1 MCAESEDEQ
10 QLLVRSD
17 SGTLRLVPARPT
29 DTVDRL
35 QSEIQRLGLDPGP
48 LRFFG
53 RHLEGSR
60 TLASYGIGPLSELEL
75 CSAGLLGGGQGL
87 FTCQASS
94 ASECGVE
101 SGSDSSASGS
111 DVESDSAEED
121 DAENE
126 DAAPSVGEAQDPPGM
141 DSPTSI
147 ASQPLEGFADPD
159 HQVRLYEDWEE
170 LQQIEFLLRYIT
182 GDEAARGH
190 IPRRLGRPIVAGPG
204 SDGSRL
210 SSLFSMGPFPDMAIT
225 AMLTDHAAF
234 DGFVFTDGPTVRFVP
249 VPMRLR
255 LEPLAPFDVDA
266 LGYEA
271 LGCQARFL
279 PGCQEYDGD
288 HDEQPLRRTHSVPAT
303 ATRVT
308 FSQSD
313 DARRAR
319 RSVRELWCR
328 SYNLQTCGNHGSIGH
343 PHICGAICRIFQSQ
357 GSCTDG
363 DQCECCHRRH
373 PPAIRMDKHQRRI
386 IQDLGGEDIG
396 SLVFGT
402 LAERL
407 TAMQMP
413 SSITVEARKFLHY
426 AFSLSSSARPVRM
439 DRHTR
444 NLCKYFRHMSLQQ
457 LLGLLRHVG
466 QTAEA
471 TRLHVLFR
479 EVREQCCRAS
489 ASIFLVSTNAVP
501 RELLDTLENAGPSS
515 TEGKKCGSHFSNCL
529 QAQVSNS
536 FWLLLRCL
544 CQATSQ
550 RYASETFQHLLK
562 PDVLLR
568 AVFLKTPEPWK
579 LVHSSLV
586 CCAKGMAVMTAV
598 VSMTKIPTM
607 HNGGD
612 GERQEIVRL
621 SKTKIAMSSGRL
633 YHKGQHQEGITS
645 FCMLLDCACA
655 VSDYREEISIYHG

>member
-87 FTCQASS
+87 FTYQASS

-266 LGYEA
+266 LGYEELLQLA
-271 LGCQARFL
+271 EELGSVPHRRATPEMLRRL
-279 PGCQEYDGD
+279 PLFKWSAQLGNSNQSCVICQEAYEAG
-288 HDEQPLRRTHSVPAT
+288 EE
-303 ATRVT
+303 
-308 FSQSD
+308 
-313 DARRAR
+313 
-319 RSVRELWCR
+319 VRKLPCAHVFHR
-328 SYNLQTCGNHGSIGH
+328 
-343 PHICGAICRIFQSQ
+343 
-357 GSCTDG
+357 
-363 DQCECCHRRH
+363 ECIDRW
-373 PPAIRMDKHQRRI
+373 
-386 IQDLGGEDIG
+386 LTTGGPI
-396 SLVFGT
+396 
-402 LAERL
+402 
-407 TAMQMP
+407 
-413 SSITVEARKFLHY
+413 
-426 AFSLSSSARPVRM
+426 
-439 DRHTR
+439 
-444 NLCKYFRHMSLQQ
+444 SLQCPICKAQ
-457 LLGLLRHVG
+457 
-466 QTAEA
+466 A
-471 TRLHVLFR
+471 
-479 EVREQCCRAS
+479 
-489 ASIFLVSTNAVP
+489 
-501 RELLDTLENAGPSS
+501 LE
-515 TEGKKCGSHFSNCL
+515 
-529 QAQVSNS
+529 
-536 FWLLLRCL
+536 
-544 CQATSQ
+544 
-550 RYASETFQHLLK
+550 
-562 PDVLLR
+562 
-568 AVFLKTPEPWK
+568 
-579 LVHSSLV
+579 
-586 CCAKGMAVMTAV
+586 
-598 VSMTKIPTM
+598 
-607 HNGGD
+607 
-612 GERQEIVRL
+612 
-621 SKTKIAMSSGRL
+621 
-633 YHKGQHQEGITS
+633 
-645 FCMLLDCACA
+645 
-655 VSDYREEISIYHG
+655 

>member
-279 PGCQEYDGD
+279 PGCQEYDGVGELALTLPSDEWFKQSWAAVRSRSGEDGMEVRRPILDCRSTFIHAWED

-386 IQDLGGEDIG
+386 IQDLGGEEIG

-407 TAMQMP
+407 TAMQMGSNADP
-413 SSITVEARKFLHY
+413 VVEMLDAAQR
-426 AFSLSSSARPVRM
+426 ARPVRM

-489 ASIFLVSTNAVP
+489 VGQWQWN
-501 RELLDTLENAGPSS
+501 
-515 TEGKKCGSHFSNCL
+515 
-529 QAQVSNS
+529 
-536 FWLLLRCL
+536 
-544 CQATSQ
+544 
-550 RYASETFQHLLK
+550 
-562 PDVLLR
+562 
-568 AVFLKTPEPWK
+568 TPP
-579 LVHSSLV
+579 
-586 CCAKGMAVMTAV
+586 
-598 VSMTKIPTM
+598 
-607 HNGGD
+607 
-612 GERQEIVRL
+612 L
-621 SKTKIAMSSGRL
+621 S
-633 YHKGQHQEGITS
+633 
-645 FCMLLDCACA
+645 
-655 VSDYREEISIYHG
+655 